1 MSTSGKRGSKILG
14 VISRGKAER
23 LLVDWANLPLDWA
36 TDQGQLPLDRVLAA
50 RKRMLALYPDVFEG
64 LDDRQLIVVLCEV
77 QRFLRK
83 AWDSSDDR
91 HRNWYLTTMRNSF
104 HELAFV
110 YKTPDEEHWTE
121 PFYNLALDAD
131 RSEQV
136 IAIQSARVVNKQ
148 LSEPPPITPFEAAAD
163 YFQRIIANR
172 ARHCAGGCEMPY
184 FIAIKRWQ
192 KYCSEAC
199 AGPAT
204 REAKRRWWNENRG
217 GGGGGR

>member
-83 AWDSSDDR
+83 AWDSSDVR
-91 HRNWYLTTMRNSF
+91 HRNWYLTTMPNSF

-110 YKTPDEEHWTE
+110 YKTPDEEHWT
-121 PFYNLALDAD
+121 YG
-131 RSEQV
+131 SSSWMV
-136 IAIQSARVVNKQ
+136 S
-148 LSEPPPITPFEAAAD
+148 
-163 YFQRIIANR
+163 R
-172 ARHCAGGCEMPY
+172 ARRGLDLCMERRVTR
-184 FIAIKRWQ
+184 FW
-192 KYCSEAC
+192 
-199 AGPAT
+199 PAWIPNLRDT
-204 REAKRRWWNENRG
+204 E
-217 GGGGGR
+217 